1 MTALS
6 KQRQYIHVFICW
18 QYKMKKKVNHSKT
31 HIVHEM
37 LLCFVLKAKESEADF
52 QNISIN
58 DKLISANAL
67 PMQFPRLLGHGLADP
82 LDC

>member
-1 MTALS
+1 
-6 KQRQYIHVFICW
+6 
-18 QYKMKKKVNHSKT
+18 MKKKVNHSKT

-58 DKLISANAL
+58 DKLIPDLPPDSIDPCFSASSCNIL
-67 PMQFPRLLGHGLADP
+67 QTCL
-82 LDC
+82 C